1 MKNKTTILPQSRR
14 VKTLLVLPALLII
27 LLIGTV
33 SCGLS
38 GNRFTGFTNLGGIYG
53 ANASLGI
60 AAELDGNIY
69 FRSFGG
75 ELWYPADLCRWDG
88 EAVEILREDFTGY
101 FLTALDGKIY
111 YTTPDSNAIRRFS
124 PDGTD
129 EFFAA
134 YGEGNRSGN
143 GIMPLWTDGEYLYCV
158 DSHSVGILSIDGTI
172 EKQVELPENAY
183 YTSHNFVQPWGASED
198 RFIYNVRGERKST
211 PWMLDLSTGESMPLT
226 SDTSASYSIFGVRD
240 GKFLVQRTQ
249 DGRIVLLD
257 GKSEK
262 ELFTK
267 EGIMCAGDDHLI
279 FYRNADNLYLE
290 TEEGEK
296 RIAEVHPNYPIYLD
310 GLLIFYTGQPADLDG
325 TDTHLTAFCTP
336 SPEDNRFIYA
346 ADGEGNLY
354 LLHSANTADETP

>member
-1 MKNKTTILPQSRR
+1 MKNETTVSPRSRR

-38 GNRFTGFTNLGGIYG
+38 GNRFTNFISLAGGIT
-53 ANASLGI
+53 SRGI
-60 AAELDGNIY
+60 ATELDGALY
-69 FRSFGG
+69 FRSYGS
-75 ELWYPADLCRWDG
+75 ENWSPTDLCRWDG

-111 YTTPDSNAIRRFS
+111 YTTPDSNEIRRFS

-129 EFFAA
+129 ERFVA
-134 YGEGNRSGN
+134 YGEVWDGGGN

-158 DSHSVGILSIDGTI
+158 DSHSVGILSTDGTI

-183 YTSHNFVQPWGASED
+183 YTSHKFVQPWGASED

-240 GKFLVQRTQ
+240 GKFLAQRTQ

-296 RIAEVHPNYPIYLD
+296 RIAEVHPNHPIYLD

-325 TDTHLTAFCTP
+325 TDTRLTAFCTP

-354 LLHSANTADETP
+354 LLHSSNTADETP